1 MEAWKIV
8 LICCQVSSTAM
19 IPRTREEKFQ
29 HRGSEEKVQNQGSED
44 DCVDPLLGIKHPKD
58 S

>member
-1 MEAWKIV
+1 
-8 LICCQVSSTAM
+8 M
-19 IPRTREEKFQ
+19 ISRTREEKFQ

-44 DCVDPLLGIKHPKD
+44 DCVDPLLGIKHLKD